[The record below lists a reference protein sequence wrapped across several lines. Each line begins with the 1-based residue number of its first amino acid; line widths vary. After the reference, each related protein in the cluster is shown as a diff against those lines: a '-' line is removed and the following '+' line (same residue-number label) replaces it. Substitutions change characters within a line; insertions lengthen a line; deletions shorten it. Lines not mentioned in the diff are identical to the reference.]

1 MPSLSTRLRF
11 RVALEMV
18 DPAGMLARSN
28 FITMALAILASG
40 HVYTLSVGSAPL
52 LVALMFRYVSPAG
65 GSTSE
70 PWPAGACAGG
80 GVYTTV
86 RQGCVLA
93 AGASVPLKERQRSP
107 QFAASQTSRRP
118 NLQ

>member
-1 MPSLSTRLRF
+1 
-11 RVALEMV
+11 MV

-65 GSTSE
+65 GNTRE
-70 PWPAGACAGG
+70 PWPAGGCAGG
-80 GVYTTV
+80 GVVSTV
-86 RQGCVLA
+86 GVGGVLA
-93 AGASVPLKERQRSP
+93 PGSSRVPKERERARNMP
-107 QFAASQTSRRP
+107 GLGF
-118 NLQ
+118 

>member
-52 LVALMFRYVSPAG
+52 LVALMFRYVSPLGLITAVADPAIASARGAG
-65 GSTSE
+65 GASE
-70 PWPAGACAGG
+70 IG
-80 GVYTTV
+80 
-86 RQGCVLA
+86 RA
-93 AGASVPLKERQRSP
+93 ARRERASVLLNERYRTRNYAGSYV
-107 QFAASQTSRRP
+107 
-118 NLQ
+118 

>member
-65 GSTSE
+65 GNTRE
-70 PWPAGACAGG
+70 PWPAGGCAGG
-80 GVYTTV
+80 GGDMTL
-86 RQGCVLA
+86 RERCVVANGRA
-93 AGASVPLKERQRSP
+93 AWTGRVEVSGGAG
-107 QFAASQTSRRP
+107 
-118 NLQ
+118 

>member
-65 GSTSE
+65 GNTRE
-70 PWPAGACAGG
+70 PWPAGGCAGG
-80 GVYTTV
+80 GGGTTV
-86 RQGCVLA
+86 GERGVLR
-93 AGASVPLKERQRSP
+93 AGASGLLEDGYRARDLSG
-107 QFAASQTSRRP
+107 SEC
-118 NLQ
+118 

>member
-65 GSTSE
+65 GNTGE
-70 PWPAGACAGG
+70 AWPAGGCARGG
-80 GVYTTV
+80 GESGAGL
-86 RQGCVLA
+86 GCGLA
-93 AGASVPLKERQRSP
+93 AGTPTLP
-107 QFAASQTSRRP
+107 Y
-118 NLQ
+118 